1 MRSPADRILLT
12 GIRVHGFH
20 GVHPEERRLGQDFVV
35 DLELELSLAAAA
47 ASDDVADTVH
57 YGVLA
62 REVAAAVAADPV
74 DLIETVAE
82 RIAELS
88 LRRPLVERVRV
99 TVHKP
104 DAPIPLDFQDV
115 AVVVERERLADPV
128 VIALGANL
136 GDRAATLTRAIEVLD
151 LMPDIT
157 VTGRSPRI
165 ETVPMTPDGPDPAR
179 PGYLNQVITLRTALP
194 AVELLAMLH
203 AVEHAFGRQRGE
215 VWADRTLDL
224 DLITYGAAL
233 IRTAALTVPHPRA
246 HERDFVLRPWLALDP
261 DAVLPGHGP
270 VRELL
275 SRIESG
281 TAGSLGG
288 NPDS

>member
-1 MRSPADRILLT
+1 MDRILLT

-20 GVHPEERRLGQDFVV
+20 GVHAEERRLGQDFVI
-35 DLELELSLAAAA
+35 DLELELPLAGAA

-62 REVAAAVAADPV
+62 AEVAAAVATDPV

-82 RIAELS
+82 RIAEVA
-88 LRRPLVERVRV
+88 LRHPLVDRVRV

-104 DAPIPLDFQDV
+104 DAPIPLTFQDV
-115 AVVVERERLADPV
+115 AVSVERERRPDPV

-136 GDRAATLTRAIEVLD
+136 GDRGATLTRAIEVLD
-151 LMPDIT
+151 LIPGLA

-165 ETVPMTPDGPDPAR
+165 ETVAMTPDGPDAAR
-179 PGYLNQVITLRTALP
+179 PGYLNQVITVRTTLP
-194 AVELLAMLH
+194 AADLLATLH
-203 AVEHAFGRQRGE
+203 AVEHAFGRERGE

-224 DLITYGAAL
+224 DLITYG
-233 IRTAALTVPHPRA
+233 TARFHSPGLTVPHPRA

-261 DAVLPGHGP
+261 HAVLPGHGS

-275 SRIESG
+275 SRIASEP
-281 TAGSLGG
+281 A
-288 NPDS
+288 D